1 MKDQKGAKYGLEG
14 LLNNEKG
21 IPKDH
26 FGDIKD

>member
-1 MKDQKGAKYGLEG
+1 MKDLKGTKYDLEG
-14 LLNNEKG
+14 LSNNEKG